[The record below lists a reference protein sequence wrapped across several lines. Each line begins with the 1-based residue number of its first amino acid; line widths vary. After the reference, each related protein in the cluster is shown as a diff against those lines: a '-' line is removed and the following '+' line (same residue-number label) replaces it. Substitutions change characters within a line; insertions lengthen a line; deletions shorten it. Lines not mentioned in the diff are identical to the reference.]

1 MIVQGKCDVLTL
13 NVRGLRNRVK
23 RRSIFCFLKDQNCD
37 VYFLQETYSEQ
48 KDEIIWRGEW
58 GGDILFSHGSLH
70 SRGVCILM
78 NPALNYTFENIHKDQ
93 TGRIISIDLYFN
105 ENKLSLCNVYV
116 PNDQRQQQAF
126 LHNLSTFL
134 MSNTDIE
141 NLLIGGDWNISLQAI
156 DKKGG
161 SPWKPT
167 TSREQ
172 LVTMMEEFDLVD
184 VFRAKNPNK
193 KSYTYESKALKLY
206 SRLDFFLLPQHLIHL
221 VEQIETLVSNAP
233 DHRAVKLKFKCSN
246 NRRGPGLW
254 KFNNSLLDDEE
265 YVNLIRGSYSSISEK
280 YAGQEDKRLK
290 WELVK
295 LELRGLTIPYAK
307 NKAKNLRKKEKDLQ
321 TRLSNLD
328 QLISNSVDSA
338 QVNYLE
344 VEYFQ
349 LKQELCLIYE
359 NKGKGSIVRSKT
371 KWTEQ
376 GEKPTKYFFNLE
388 RRNYNHKT
396 IRELKYPDGTLV
408 TKEDE
413 ILKEI
418 EIFYNDLYTSS
429 TSVENAL
436 FQSFIANLEIPKLE
450 DSVSS
455 ELEGEITLRE
465 CKDILCTFSS
475 GKSPGED
482 GFTWEFYNCFFDL
495 LGQDL
500 VDCFNASYRAGE
512 MSLSQR
518 RGVITLIP
526 KEDSDL
532 STLAN
537 WRPITLLN
545 LDYKIASKIIARRLE
560 KVLALLINPDQT
572 GFIKGRYIGQN
583 IRLINDILEQT
594 KLQNIPGIL
603 LQLDFRKAFDTIEW
617 EFIQRTIALFNFGES
632 IQRWISIFYTNT
644 ESAVLNNGFCTNYFS
659 LSRGVRQGCPL
670 SPYLFVLA
678 VELLACKIRQDK
690 EIQGIKVL
698 GKELKLSQ
706 FADDTTLL
714 NSNCNSVKQPIA
726 VLDNFGDISGLK
738 LNPSKTKALWLGS
751 WRHRKDKPFGF
762 QWPEKPIRVLGTFIS
777 YNEKENEKSN
787 FTLKLQK
794 LKTIFDVWNCRNLTI
809 FGICLITKSLGI
821 LQLVHTISSLDV
833 PREFLGA
840 VNSTIFKFIWKNKK
854 DKLKRKLMI
863 LDYDQGGLR
872 APSID
877 VLVKSL
883 KLAWISRLLT
893 DEPTCRE
900 SWKTIP
906 NYFFE
911 KCGGLNF
918 LLRCNYDKYFL
929 EQIDLPQFYKLILL
943 YFLEIKESFPNQ
955 SGQELILFNNKDIL
969 INGRTIFYRDWF
981 DRGIYLVRDL
991 LKSDGKFLSYTEFVQ
1006 KYDLRCNFLIYFQVV
1021 SAIPRHLVERAMSYP
1036 VDRAGLL
1043 SSTMFHL
1050 SPETSI
1056 NLTKM
1061 KNKDY
1066 YQLLVN
1072 KEKIEPK
1079 ATSKWERDLQVG
1091 QASLQPFFSRV
1102 RNVCRDNKL
1111 REFYFKLLHRIVVTK
1126 KELFLFGVAE
1136 DAKCPYCELND
1147 SIIHTFHNCDWSQ
1160 LFFAEV
1166 IKWFNKE
1173 NATSLTLS
1181 PTELIFGKDKDNIN
1195 KELPVDIIRKLN
1207 FTFLYAKYY
1216 LYNQKLLNRELSLN
1230 EFLANVIFKY
1240 NFEKFKCS

>member
-1 MIVQGKCDVLTL
+1 
-13 NVRGLRNRVK
+13 
-23 RRSIFCFLKDQNCD
+23 
-37 VYFLQETYSEQ
+37 
-48 KDEIIWRGEW
+48 
-58 GGDILFSHGSLH
+58 
-70 SRGVCILM
+70 
-78 NPALNYTFENIHKDQ
+78 
-93 TGRIISIDLYFN
+93 
-105 ENKLSLCNVYV
+105 
-116 PNDQRQQQAF
+116 
-126 LHNLSTFL
+126 
-134 MSNTDIE
+134 
-141 NLLIGGDWNISLQAI
+141 
-156 DKKGG
+156 
-161 SPWKPT
+161 
-167 TSREQ
+167 
-172 LVTMMEEFDLVD
+172 
-184 VFRAKNPNK
+184 
-193 KSYTYESKALKLY
+193 
-206 SRLDFFLLPQHLIHL
+206 
-221 VEQIETLVSNAP
+221 
-233 DHRAVKLKFKCSN
+233 
-246 NRRGPGLW
+246 
-254 KFNNSLLDDEE
+254 
-265 YVNLIRGSYSSISEK
+265 
-280 YAGQEDKRLK
+280 
-290 WELVK
+290 
-295 LELRGLTIPYAK
+295 
-307 NKAKNLRKKEKDLQ
+307 
-321 TRLSNLD
+321 
-328 QLISNSVDSA
+328 
-338 QVNYLE
+338 
-344 VEYFQ
+344 
-349 LKQELCLIYE
+349 
-359 NKGKGSIVRSKT
+359 
-371 KWTEQ
+371 
-376 GEKPTKYFFNLE
+376 
-388 RRNYNHKT
+388 
-396 IRELKYPDGTLV
+396 
-408 TKEDE
+408 
-413 ILKEI
+413 
-418 EIFYNDLYTSS
+418 
-429 TSVENAL
+429 
-436 FQSFIANLEIPKLE
+436 
-450 DSVSS
+450 
-455 ELEGEITLRE
+455 
-465 CKDILCTFSS
+465 
-475 GKSPGED
+475 
-482 GFTWEFYNCFFDL
+482 
-495 LGQDL
+495 
-500 VDCFNASYRAGE
+500 

-714 NSNCNSVKQPIA
+714 NSNCNSVKQAIA

-762 QWPEKPIRVLGTFIS
+762 QWHEKPIRVLGTFIS

-794 LKTIFDVWNCRNLTI
+794 LKTIFDVWNCRNLTL
-809 FGICLITKSLGI
+809 FGRCLITKSLGI
-821 LQLVHTISSLDV
+821 SQLVHTISSLDV

-854 DKLKRKLMI
+854 DKLKHKLMI

-877 VLVKSL
+877 VLAKSL
-883 KLAWISRLLT
+883 KLAWISRLLA

-918 LLRCNYDKYFL
+918 LLRCNYDKHFL
-929 EQIDLPQFYKLILL
+929 EQINLPQFYKLILL

-1147 SIIHTFHNCDWSQ
+1147 SIIHTFHNCNWSQ

-1230 EFLANVIFKY
+1230 EFLANVKFKY

>member
-1 MIVQGKCDVLTL
+1 MV
-13 NVRGLRNRVK
+13 
-23 RRSIFCFLKDQNCD
+23 
-37 VYFLQETYSEQ
+37 
-48 KDEIIWRGEW
+48 
-58 GGDILFSHGSLH
+58 
-70 SRGVCILM
+70 
-78 NPALNYTFENIHKDQ
+78 
-93 TGRIISIDLYFN
+93 
-105 ENKLSLCNVYV
+105 
-116 PNDQRQQQAF
+116 
-126 LHNLSTFL
+126 
-134 MSNTDIE
+134 
-141 NLLIGGDWNISLQAI
+141 
-156 DKKGG
+156 
-161 SPWKPT
+161 
-167 TSREQ
+167 
-172 LVTMMEEFDLVD
+172 
-184 VFRAKNPNK
+184 
-193 KSYTYESKALKLY
+193 
-206 SRLDFFLLPQHLIHL
+206 
-221 VEQIETLVSNAP
+221 
-233 DHRAVKLKFKCSN
+233 
-246 NRRGPGLW
+246 
-254 KFNNSLLDDEE
+254 
-265 YVNLIRGSYSSISEK
+265 
-280 YAGQEDKRLK
+280 
-290 WELVK
+290 
-295 LELRGLTIPYAK
+295 
-307 NKAKNLRKKEKDLQ
+307 
-321 TRLSNLD
+321 
-328 QLISNSVDSA
+328 
-338 QVNYLE
+338 
-344 VEYFQ
+344 YFQ

-518 RGVITLIP
+518 RGLITLIP

-690 EIQGIKVL
+690 EIQDIKVL

-714 NSNCNSVKQPIA
+714 NSNCNSVKQAIA

-794 LKTIFDVWNCRNLTI
+794 LKTIFDVWNCRNLTL
-809 FGICLITKSLGI
+809 FGRCLITKSLGI
-821 LQLVHTISSLDV
+821 SQLVHTISSLDV

-877 VLVKSL
+877 VLAKSL

-900 SWKTIP
+900 SWKTIL

-918 LLRCNYDKYFL
+918 LLRCNYDKHFL

-1147 SIIHTFHNCDWSQ
+1147 SIIHTFHNCNWSQ

-1230 EFLANVIFKY
+1230 EFLANVKFKY

>member
-1 MIVQGKCDVLTL
+1 M
-13 NVRGLRNRVK
+13 
-23 RRSIFCFLKDQNCD
+23 
-37 VYFLQETYSEQ
+37 
-48 KDEIIWRGEW
+48 
-58 GGDILFSHGSLH
+58 
-70 SRGVCILM
+70 
-78 NPALNYTFENIHKDQ
+78 
-93 TGRIISIDLYFN
+93 
-105 ENKLSLCNVYV
+105 
-116 PNDQRQQQAF
+116 
-126 LHNLSTFL
+126 
-134 MSNTDIE
+134 
-141 NLLIGGDWNISLQAI
+141 
-156 DKKGG
+156 
-161 SPWKPT
+161 
-167 TSREQ
+167 
-172 LVTMMEEFDLVD
+172 
-184 VFRAKNPNK
+184 
-193 KSYTYESKALKLY
+193 
-206 SRLDFFLLPQHLIHL
+206 
-221 VEQIETLVSNAP
+221 
-233 DHRAVKLKFKCSN
+233 
-246 NRRGPGLW
+246 
-254 KFNNSLLDDEE
+254 
-265 YVNLIRGSYSSISEK
+265 IRGSYSSISEK

-418 EIFYNDLYTSS
+418 EIFYNDLYTAS

-714 NSNCNSVKQPIA
+714 NSNCNSVKQAIA

-794 LKTIFDVWNCRNLTI
+794 LKTIFDVWNCRNLTL
-809 FGICLITKSLGI
+809 FGRCLITKSLGI
-821 LQLVHTISSLDV
+821 SQLVHTISSLDV

-877 VLVKSL
+877 VLAKSL

-918 LLRCNYDKYFL
+918 LLRCNYDKHFL

-1021 SAIPRHLVERAMSYP
+1021 SAIPRHLVERAMSYL

-1147 SIIHTFHNCDWSQ
+1147 SIIHTFHNCNWSQ

-1181 PTELIFGKDKDNIN
+1181 PTELIF
-1195 KELPVDIIRKLN
+1195 R
-1207 FTFLYAKYY
+1207 
-1216 LYNQKLLNRELSLN
+1216 
-1230 EFLANVIFKY
+1230 
-1240 NFEKFKCS
+1240 

>member
-1 MIVQGKCDVLTL
+1 M
-13 NVRGLRNRVK
+13 
-23 RRSIFCFLKDQNCD
+23 
-37 VYFLQETYSEQ
+37 
-48 KDEIIWRGEW
+48 
-58 GGDILFSHGSLH
+58 
-70 SRGVCILM
+70 
-78 NPALNYTFENIHKDQ
+78 
-93 TGRIISIDLYFN
+93 
-105 ENKLSLCNVYV
+105 
-116 PNDQRQQQAF
+116 
-126 LHNLSTFL
+126 
-134 MSNTDIE
+134 
-141 NLLIGGDWNISLQAI
+141 
-156 DKKGG
+156 
-161 SPWKPT
+161 
-167 TSREQ
+167 
-172 LVTMMEEFDLVD
+172 
-184 VFRAKNPNK
+184 
-193 KSYTYESKALKLY
+193 
-206 SRLDFFLLPQHLIHL
+206 

-265 YVNLIRGSYSSISEK
+265 YVNLIRGSYSSISGE

-344 VEYFQ
+344 VVYFQ

-482 GFTWEFYNCFFDL
+482 GFTWEFYNCFFYL

-714 NSNCNSVKQPIA
+714 NSNCNSVKQAIA
-726 VLDNFGDISGLK
+726 VLENFGDISGLK

-777 YNEKENEKSN
+777 YNEKENEKPN

-794 LKTIFDVWNCRNLTI
+794 LKTIFDVWNCRNLTL
-809 FGICLITKSLGI
+809 FGRCLITKSLGI
-821 LQLVHTISSLDV
+821 SQLVHTISSLDV

-877 VLVKSL
+877 VLAKSL

-918 LLRCNYDKYFL
+918 LLRCNYDKHFL

-1147 SIIHTFHNCDWSQ
+1147 SIIHTFHNCNWSQ

-1230 EFLANVIFKY
+1230 EFLVNVKFKY
-1240 NFEKFKCS
+1240 N